1 MINEHS
7 TERPGLWGTAIHTT
21 RDSCSQ
27 HGGSAAARPPLSGA
41 CGERLKRAHRPQS
54 TGESGWDPYLRFLL
68 VLWRFLR
75 PWGVIRVTS
84 VFGVRPSPEPACRDG
99 TEDAARRVSSR
110 FKKTAKE
117 AIRDGP
123 ETPWLPLAAPR
134 SKLMHAGRVPRCAPW
149 TPPPL
154 NEASS
159 VRARRRA
166 LSYVWRRLRMNVGT
180 DWRADHSDIQCTQ
193 QRRRSPCSTDAVCMH
208 NGA

>member
-1 MINEHS
+1 MNTVRSALGSGVPLFTPHAIPVHS
-7 TERPGLWGTAIHTT
+7 M
-21 RDSCSQ
+21 
-27 HGGSAAARPPLSGA
+27 AAARPLALRSLGPV
-41 CGERLKRAHRPQS
+41 
-54 TGESGWDPYLRFLL
+54 ESGSSAPIGLKAPGKVAGTPYLRFLL

-154 NEASS
+154 N
-159 VRARRRA
+159 
-166 LSYVWRRLRMNVGT
+166 
-180 DWRADHSDIQCTQ
+180 
-193 QRRRSPCSTDAVCMH
+193 P
-208 NGA
+208 

>member
-1 MINEHS
+1 MISEHS

-117 AIRDGP
+117 AKR
-123 ETPWLPLAAPR
+123 
-134 SKLMHAGRVPRCAPW
+134 
-149 TPPPL
+149 
-154 NEASS
+154 
-159 VRARRRA
+159 RARDTMAAAGSTKIEANARRA
-166 LSYVWRRLRMNVGT
+166 RATLRAM
-180 DWRADHSDIQCTQ
+180 
-193 QRRRSPCSTDAVCMH
+193 DA
-208 NGA
+208 AAA